1 MSTYFVNELIVYGF
15 RFHFF
20 VVENDFELPAILFK
34 LWFHQTI
41 FFIMA
46 VYLSSVFGHF
56 EGF

>member
-1 MSTYFVNELIVYGF
+1 MSTYFVNELFNYGF
-15 RFHFF
+15 RFLFA
-20 VVENDFELPAILFK
+20 VENDFERPAILFK